1 MPTGEFI
8 METTKFT
15 ANLPKLDVEVVH
27 VQDPEQHAEAV
38 TIKMTATPSFEAVGD
53 YLAQSVLNPATLMWA
68 MPFGLWSGMV
78 EAAWRPW
85 LKALTPGPTKPRILE
100 DDRFKNQS

>member
-1 MPTGEFI
+1 
-8 METTKFT
+8 MEKTKFT
-15 ANLPKLDVEVVH
+15 TNLPKLDVEVVH
-27 VQDPEQHAEAV
+27 VQDPEQHAEAL

-53 YLAQSVLNPATLMWA
+53 TLAQSIINPAALMWA

-85 LKALTPGPTKPRILE
+85 LTALTSCLTKPGILE
-100 DDRFKNQS
+100 DGRFKIQR